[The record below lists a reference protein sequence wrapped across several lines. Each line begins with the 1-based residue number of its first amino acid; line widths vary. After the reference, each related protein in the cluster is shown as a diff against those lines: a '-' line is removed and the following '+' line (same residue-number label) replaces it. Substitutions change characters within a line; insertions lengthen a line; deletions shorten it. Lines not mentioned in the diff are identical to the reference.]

1 MNINAILA
9 ICSVSM
15 FTVACAHTKKTESE
29 TALATVIEA
38 PVSSHKIEPK
48 KDIKKD
54 NKNEFTYNCSLG
66 KDSRTISMQK
76 GDKRCEVHYTKSGNQ
91 NQIAWAQKTPGIC
104 DNVFNQVLQTIEKGG
119 FKCIN
124 NQTTASN

>member
-1 MNINAILA
+1 MKINAVLA

-15 FTVACAHTKKTESE
+15 FTMACAHTKKTESE
-29 TALATVIEA
+29 TSLATVIEA
-38 PVSSHKIEPK
+38 PSAPAKVEFK
-48 KDIKKD
+48 KDIKKE
-54 NKNEFTYNCSLG
+54 NKNDFTYNCSLG
-66 KDSRTISMQK
+66 KDSRIIHLQK
-76 GDKRCEVHYTKSGNQ
+76 GEKRCEVHYTKSGNQ

-104 DNVFNQVLQTIEKGG
+104 DSVFNQVLQTIEKGG

>member
-1 MNINAILA
+1 
-9 ICSVSM
+9 M
-15 FTVACAHTKKTESE
+15 FTIACAHTKKTDSESS
-29 TALATVIEA
+29 LATVIDGPA
-38 PVSSHKIEPK
+38 SPTKIEAK

-76 GDKRCEVHYTKSGNQ
+76 GEKRCEVHYTKSGNQ

-104 DNVFNQVLQTIEKGG
+104 DSVFNQVLQTIEKGG